1 MASSVNITIDKGST
15 FEWVFSLQQTHMLL
29 GGATVQAKMRQE
41 YEAGNTVTF
50 TASLAN
56 SAVTISLTSAQTA
69 NSTMVPGTWV
79 YDVYVIDTSNNATR
93 VVQGLARVKPQVTTL
108 P

>member
-1 MASSVNITIDKGST
+1 MASTVDITIDKGST
-15 FEWVFSLQQTHMLL
+15 FEWVFTLQQTHLL
-29 GGATVQAKMRQE
+29 LTGASIHAAMRQE

-56 SAVTISLTSAQTA
+56 SNVTISLTSAQTA
-69 NSTMVPGTWV
+69 NTTMVPGTWV

-93 VVQGLARVKPQVTTL
+93 VVQGLARVKPAVTTL